1 MQKWVGILYATHI
14 QLPHCTIY
22 SAVRSDERSWDS
34 AIVSSI
40 HLILAGRKKKKPDKF
55 IKVRKVDSFIFF
67 PKSSEMQPMCVY
79 LATSRHN
86 DLMHLCKVHL
96 ENKRFVLE
104 RLNAVILV
112 RCWSYQSVSVCL
124 CRCCNWWWHTSLLRN
139 YITLCN
145 QGIRVQVIRTQRF
158 YNTLQ
163 RSMEKK
169 NTYCRKPGWWFMISL
184 LNNTFE
190 ILLSL

>member
-1 MQKWVGILYATHI
+1 MGGHTVRYTHPAPPLYYLQFTVG
-14 QLPHCTIY
+14 
-22 SAVRSDERSWDS
+22 SDERSCDS

-40 HLILAGRKKKKPDKF
+40 HLILAGREKNKIKPDKF

-86 DLMHLCKVHL
+86 DLIHLCKVHL
-96 ENKRFVLE
+96 GNKRFVLE

-124 CRCCNWWWHTSLLRN
+124 CRCCKLMMTYESL
-139 YITLCN
+139 T
-145 QGIRVQVIRTQRF
+145 
-158 YNTLQ
+158 
-163 RSMEKK
+163 
-169 NTYCRKPGWWFMISL
+169 
-184 LNNTFE
+184 
-190 ILLSL
+190 